1 MNPTEVDTRNAYLY
15 AMGMTLLALTGIFL
29 LGLGVFFGFK
39 MGMLARIVVTSSIYQ
54 KVCVACNACCTLL
67 VILF

>member
-1 MNPTEVDTRNAYLY
+1 
-15 AMGMTLLALTGIFL
+15 MTLLALTGIFI

-39 MGMLARIVVTSSIYQ
+39 MGMLARILVTSSIYQ
-54 KVCVACNACCTLL
+54 KVCVAHDACCTLA